1 MILKV
6 WGVIFL
12 ILGSLTETNKNT
24 TLGLGLGVDFSWIL
38 GSFTTPQEKQHC
50 LGERSERSERSD

>member
-38 GSFTTPQEKQHC
+38 GSFTETVETTRRRRKNNIA
-50 LGERSERSERSD
+50 